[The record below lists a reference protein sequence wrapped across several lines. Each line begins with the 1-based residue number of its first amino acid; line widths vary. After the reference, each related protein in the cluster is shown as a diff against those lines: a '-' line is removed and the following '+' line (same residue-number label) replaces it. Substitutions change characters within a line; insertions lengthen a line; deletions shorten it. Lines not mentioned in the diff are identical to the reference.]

1 MLLFYGEMF
10 TLVKHTVH
18 SVCVCGYSC
27 FYCFRQRSLHYG
39 FLDCAHNVKWVHTL
53 QAGIYVVRYKE
64 WISTLSYVPLMSF
77 LFIHFNIIL
86 LPLFQLVLL
95 SRYFSTFLSNICLQ
109 LCSKHSLF
117 FVSGH
122 YIILFFFKLF
132 CPNITLYHLSNYAWS
147 SFVKQLKNCPIKCM
161 HLQTINTLQ
170 KGTCDGRD
178 TVKYLTTMC
187 DEILPASAD
196 GNQSLKRTKAL
207 FVKT

>member
-27 FYCFRQRSLHYG
+27 FYCLRQRSLHYG

-122 YIILFFFKLF
+122 YIILFFF
-132 CPNITLYHLSNYAWS
+132 N
-147 SFVKQLKNCPIKCM
+147 SFVQI
-161 HLQTINTLQ
+161 
-170 KGTCDGRD
+170 
-178 TVKYLTTMC
+178 
-187 DEILPASAD
+187 
-196 GNQSLKRTKAL
+196 
-207 FVKT
+207 